1 MGAAACR
8 RGCHREG
15 RALTAAALLAVK
27 ALAVQ
32 FGGLA
37 AIEDLSFEVKAG
49 EVLALIGPNG
59 AGKTTAFNA
68 ITGYLAP
75 KRGEIVFDGV
85 RLNGLKPY
93 RIAELG
99 LVRTFQKTSVF
110 GGRSALENILIGLHL
125 RSAQRPLA
133 ILLGL
138 PSVAR
143 EEKKLAAEAREIL
156 AFVGLGARAGELGSA
171 LPYGEQRLLEIA
183 VALAAKP
190 KLLLL
195 DEPVSGMNPVETESF
210 MAKLAEIRAL
220 GITVLLVE
228 HDMKMVMGVS
238 DRIVCLSQGRVIANG
253 TPAEI
258 QRDPEVIRAYLGE
271 RYARGKEAHAHA
283 QG

>member
-1 MGAAACR
+1 MTI
-8 RGCHREG
+8 EV
-15 RALTAAALLAVK
+15 LLRVNGIAVH
-27 ALAVQ
+27 
-32 FGGLA
+32 FGGLT
-37 AIEDLSFEVKAG
+37 AIEDLSLEVRAG

-59 AGKTTAFNA
+59 AGKTSAFNA

-75 KRGEIVFDGV
+75 SAGEIFFGGV
-85 RLNGLKPY
+85 RLNGVKPH

-110 GGRSALENILIGLHL
+110 GGRNALENILIGLHL
-125 RSAQRPLA
+125 RSTQQPLA

-138 PSVAR
+138 PSIAR
-143 EEKKLAAEAREIL
+143 EEKRLEVEAREIL
-156 AFVGLGARAGELGSA
+156 AFVGLGTRADDLGSA
-171 LPYGEQRLLEIA
+171 LPYGEQRLLEVAI
-183 VALAAKP
+183 ALAAKP

-210 MAKLAEIRAL
+210 MAKLVELRTL

-238 DRIVCLSQGRVIANG
+238 DRIVCLNQGRVIASG
-253 TPAEI
+253 TPAQI

-271 RYARGKEAHAHA
+271 RYARAH
-283 QG
+283 G